1 MKHRLLVVLAVVAMA
16 ACGPFCGGGKLTF
29 FNGHALASTTC
40 PANSNNY
47 QYTTPASVEVDNE
60 TGQRVLVTQI
70 QVKWTLV
77 SKQGQWDD
85 PVGTT
90 GALDVANFSP
100 KSIDSGSN
108 TTMKIDM
115 PWFCTNQGI
124 TTDTYGE
131 FSDVLVLTTS
141 SGAYSV
147 SVNNTRMVM
156 G

>member
-1 MKHRLLVVLAVVAMA
+1 MRRRLVVGLALVAMS

-29 FNGHALASTTC
+29 FNAHAVSSTTC
-40 PANSNNY
+40 PPNANNY
-47 QYTTPASVEVDNE
+47 QYTTPATVEVDNE
-60 TGQRVLVTQI
+60 TAQRVLVTQI
-70 QVKWTLV
+70 QVKWILV

-85 PVGTT
+85 PIGTT
-90 GALDVANFSP
+90 GTLDVASFSP

-124 TTDTYGE
+124 TTDTYGD
-131 FSDVLVLTTS
+131 FSDVFVLTTS
-141 SGAYSV
+141 SGVYSV
-147 SVNNTRMVM
+147 NVNTTRMVM